1 MGDEFRREIAAA
13 SLPSTRVTNVI
24 KSDCGIALVKKGR
37 KAKVVSGPQTVWGK
51 HHSFSTAPTRPR
63 RDVCSSSLQ
72 AANWDDRT
80 AMWTKRGCGR
90 SGKDCGL
97 CGLRSGLM

>member
-37 KAKVVSGPQTVWGK
+37 KAKVVSGPQTVWGR
-51 HHSFSTAPTRPR
+51 HHSYSTAPTRPR
-63 RDVCSSSLQ
+63 RDVFEFFAGGELGQSYRYVDEAGVVAGPGKIAVC
-72 AANWDDRT
+72 AACAR
-80 AMWTKRGCGR
+80 A
-90 SGKDCGL
+90 
-97 CGLRSGLM
+97 